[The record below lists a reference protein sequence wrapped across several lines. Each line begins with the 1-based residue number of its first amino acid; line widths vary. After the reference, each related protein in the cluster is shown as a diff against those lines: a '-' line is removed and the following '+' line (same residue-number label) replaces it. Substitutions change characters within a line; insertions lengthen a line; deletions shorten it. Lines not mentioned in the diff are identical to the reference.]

1 MTTYIKGTDNSAAAP
16 AVTGTDGDT
25 GLFFPAANTA
35 AISTGGNEQLRIDSS
50 GNVGIGTSSPAAN
63 TRLHVHEVSSS
74 ISRIRLTNSTTTDAS
89 ARGLLV
95 AQNGVDTFFTNNEAG
110 AQVFSTNATE
120 RMRIDSS
127 GNVGIGTSSPDSIL
141 TFAGNITSKGSD
153 AYGIG
158 TNGGNNHFNVFAT
171 GASGAVRFFTG
182 GSSATSTGG
191 GGTERARIDSSG
203 SLLINATDA
212 TSGGFSPAFMAKQV
226 SSTGLGSCGVQVE
239 AQSSDVVVGIGYDP
253 AAGYAAIFSSY
264 RTAAGF
270 KPLAFHVGGSYRAY
284 FSTTGE
290 FLMGTT
296 SDYYQMSLQGYQNS
310 ARIGLLTIGRS
321 GNEYPSV
328 GYNVRY
334 TGSTGSYTYN
344 VGDTAAMIK
353 FGQNGGRI
361 ETYTAGS
368 GSGGSSISFTYGP
381 YVAVGGTSWTSGSDM
396 RLKENFTPLTN
407 VLDKVMEIEIG
418 NYTWKQNGRKS
429 LGAKAQVVYE
439 HYPEIV
445 SKGDDLPEYDSAN
458 KECLSWGIEESK
470 YGAIAIAAIQELKA
484 ELDSVKAELAVIKGA

>member
-35 AISTGGNEQLRIDSS
+35 AISTGGSERLRIDSS

-89 ARGLLV
+89 GRGLLV

-141 TFAGNITSKGSD
+141 TFAGNITSKSSD

-171 GASGAVRFFTG
+171 GGSGAVRFFTG

-203 SLLINATDA
+203 YARF
-212 TSGGFSPAFMAKQV
+212 TS
-226 SSTGLGSCGVQVE
+226 
-239 AQSSDVVVGIGYDP
+239 
-253 AAGYAAIFSSY
+253 
-264 RTAAGF
+264 
-270 KPLAFHVGGSYRAY
+270 VGGYVDISRKFHEFTASDNLEWLMWTRHTSTSSPYGIIVSYPSASPNGATNE
-284 FSTTGE
+284 FLNLVDSTTSR
-290 FLMGTT
+290 F
-296 SDYYQMSLQGYQNS
+296 
-310 ARIGLLTIGRS
+310 IVRS
-321 GNEYPSV
+321 
-328 GYNVRY
+328 
-334 TGSTGSYTYN
+334 
-344 VGDTAAMIK
+344 
-353 FGQNGGRI
+353 NGGI
-361 ETYTAGS
+361 ANYSANNVNLSDLNVKKEFKTFKDS
-368 GSGGSSISFTYGP
+368 GYSANSWQFMKDMQDAWGRFKYKDQSHDDFNNGYGAQLVK
-381 YVAVGGTSWTSGSDM
+381 VAADKNGFHELVDYSKWGSDKEVKDDDGNVIEVIEAPM
-396 RLKENFTPLTN
+396 RHQVYDTDLMHIVGEVVTQLTH
-407 VLDKVMEIEIG
+407 KV
-418 NYTWKQNGRKS
+418 
-429 LGAKAQVVYE
+429 
-439 HYPEIV
+439 
-445 SKGDDLPEYDSAN
+445 D
-458 KECLSWGIEESK
+458 
-470 YGAIAIAAIQELKA
+470 ELKA